1 MQAILTKYPKDSF
14 KWIVCPFDDALVPL
28 LQTAAQRDRTEI
40 KGLAF
45 DGEPI
50 AYDSI
55 RSGGSQAA
63 TISWGLEWVA
73 WAGIDECNRA
83 LNKAELGVN
92 KDFPIQLTD
101 STNVPP
107 AGKGYDI
114 GFDFKS
120 KYKEIWSAAK

>member
-1 MQAILTKYPKDSF
+1 MTKLSCRCSRRAK
-14 KWIVCPFDDALVPL
+14 
-28 LQTAAQRDRTEI
+28 QRGRDEI
-40 KGLAF
+40 KGLGF

-50 AYDSI
+50 AYDSL
-55 RSGGSQAA
+55 RKNGAQVA

-83 LNKAELGVN
+83 LNGAEVGVN

-107 AGKGYDI
+107 EGKSYDI
-114 GFDFKS
+114 GYDFKA
-120 KYKEIWSAAK
+120 KYKELWSSAR